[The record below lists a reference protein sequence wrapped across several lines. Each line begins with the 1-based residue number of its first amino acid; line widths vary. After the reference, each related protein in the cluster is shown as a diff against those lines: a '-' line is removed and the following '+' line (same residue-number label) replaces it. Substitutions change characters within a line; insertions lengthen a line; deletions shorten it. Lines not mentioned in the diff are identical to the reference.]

1 MERVIKTTPQFRDHF
16 EGAFWTPKMVL
27 RNEVITI
34 DHILPCFMLLT
45 VGLFLATIAIVPE
58 LLLGK
63 SKLMRSTKPT
73 TNNCKIDSK
82 NISNVISREKA
93 LEPYKVTKP
102 EMESSKEKEKTI
114 AKDKGDHQ
122 TIKVMA
128 EIHEAL
134 ANEQYS
140 MVSIHD
146 ETPSPVITAKLDIKE
161 KIIPR
166 ESDVDNGN
174 TSVVW
179 EKTLLNENLS
189 REGSTVGRSHW
200 SEIIEVLD
208 KESYTTES
216 FLDEAIFSTPQT
228 PITSPGFDISNCI
241 DSESRG
247 HSHATISSAQLSE
260 IIMVLDNEI
269 QQEAVTEPA
278 GSNDAQQSEE

>member
-73 TNNCKIDSK
+73 TNNCKINSK

-114 AKDKGDHQ
+114 
-122 TIKVMA
+122 
-128 EIHEAL
+128 
-134 ANEQYS
+134 
-140 MVSIHD
+140 
-146 ETPSPVITAKLDIKE
+146 
-161 KIIPR
+161 
-166 ESDVDNGN
+166 DV
-174 TSVVW
+174 
-179 EKTLLNENLS
+179 NLIM
-189 REGSTVGRSHW
+189 TVLF
-200 SEIIEVLD
+200 I
-208 KESYTTES
+208 
-216 FLDEAIFSTPQT
+216 
-228 PITSPGFDISNCI
+228 
-241 DSESRG
+241 
-247 HSHATISSAQLSE
+247 
-260 IIMVLDNEI
+260 
-269 QQEAVTEPA
+269 
-278 GSNDAQQSEE
+278 